1 MGMNDEKNLPE
12 DGKQRLVEYGKNT
25 AVSIA
30 YSIKDV
36 SSLISLEY
44 KKN

>member
-1 MGMNDEKNLPE
+1 MEKILQNW
-12 DGKQRLVEYGKNT
+12 QNRLT

-36 SSLISLEY
+36 GSLISLEY